1 MHRIQPPSVMEIK
14 KRDKENKSMKL
25 LIATIAAACFLT
37 GCGQT
42 RNGETERKLAEAQQK
57 LEEANRAL
65 QQAQQSIVSGSAKTQ
80 QQQEQ
85 TQAPALA
92 APEPAEPPPAP
103 KPEPP
108 RTFTVPAGT
117 AISIRTH
124 STLSSKTSK
133 DGSAFEASLT
143 QPLTVN
149 GHVVAGK
156 GALVD
161 GIVIAADEGGRVKGK
176 ASLALGLK
184 RLETIDAGKVNIRTA
199 QVVKEAKSGKKKDAA
214 KVGIA
219 TGIGAAIGAIAGG
232 GKGAAIGAGA
242 GAAGG
247 TGLVLATKGTAA
259 EIPAESVL
267 TFRLVAPI
275 TVQESR

>member
-1 MHRIQPPSVMEIK
+1 
-14 KRDKENKSMKL
+14 MKL
-25 LIATIAAACFLT
+25 LIATIAAACFLI
-37 GCGQT
+37 GCGQS
-42 RNGETERKLAEAQQK
+42 RNAETERKLAEAQQK

-65 QQAQQSIVSGSAKTQ
+65 QEAQQSVASESAKA

-85 TQAPALA
+85 TQAAGV
-92 APEPAEPPPAP
+92 PEPKPAEPPLAP

-108 RTFTVPAGT
+108 RMFTMPAGT

-124 STLSSKTSK
+124 SPLSSKTSK
-133 DGSAFEASLT
+133 NGSAFEGSLT

-149 GHVVAGK
+149 DHVVAAK
-156 GALVD
+156 GALVE
-161 GIVIAADEGGRVKGK
+161 GILIAADEGGRVKGK
-176 ASLALGLK
+176 ASLTLGLN
-184 RLETIDAGKVNIRTA
+184 RLETTDAGKVNIKTA

-219 TGIGAAIGAIAGG
+219 AGIGAAIGAIAGG

-247 TGLVLATKGTAA
+247 TGLVFATKGAAA

-267 TFRLVAPI
+267 TFRLAAPV
-275 TVQESR
+275 TVQEQR